1 MAVKLARANYFSAI
15 ISRNSR
21 VFFST
26 VNAELHPV
34 ATPSLIPSV
43 DICEAFLKK
52 FICKVA
58 GIRSQISSASND
70 LITPANPINQ
80 LTSFLPTFSA
90 GHNTES
96 ALLISVSNDIL
107 GGADSGSCVVL
118 LLLVLTAAF
127 DTVDHDILIAH
138 LKNHVGV
145 QGLDIFSQFR

>member
-70 LITPANPINQ
+70 LITPADPINQ
-80 LTSFLPTFSA
+80 LTSFLPTSLQQLKDIIAHMKASRSA
-90 GHNTES
+90 GDVIPS
-96 ALLISVSNDIL
+96 SLFKKI
-107 GGADSGSCVVL
+107 
-118 LLLVLTAAF
+118 F
-127 DTVDHDILIAH
+127 DTIGPSILTI
-138 LKNHVGV
+138 
-145 QGLDIFSQFR
+145 D